1 MSKGDFSQRPKHS
14 ETILKQAETTRNIAK
29 LFRSETAKHPPI
41 ESRKAVA
48 RLFSRAAPYSEQADR
63 DSASLRSRC
72 ASPAAP
78 LRPTE
83 TQIDAARRNVR
94 SRLKADCPSL
104 RLHHRVQKSLRFF
117 LQLQDAAASAI
128 DHRLS

>member
-63 DSASLRSRC
+63 DSA
-72 ASPAAP
+72 PAAP

-117 LQLQDAAASAI
+117 LQLQDAAASPI